1 MDVERVFISFYYKN
15 YYIYIYII
23 YILDVLYN
31 AVNHEDA
38 KVLLKYLFLRW
49 ANRSSDP
56 FIFLHC
62 SKLYAHL

>member
-1 MDVERVFISFYYKN
+1 MLREFLLVFIIKII
-15 YYIYIYII
+15 IYIYII